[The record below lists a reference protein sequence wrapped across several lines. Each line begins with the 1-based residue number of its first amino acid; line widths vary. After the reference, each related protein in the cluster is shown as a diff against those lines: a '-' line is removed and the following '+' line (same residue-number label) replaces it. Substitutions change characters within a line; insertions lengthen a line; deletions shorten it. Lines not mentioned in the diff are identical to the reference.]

1 MKDLP
6 RVYANPINKK
16 INNVQEQYM
25 GSDKITKSKND
36 VNKIIS
42 SLFNN
47 ESFTFRRLFEITLK
61 DRVITTNIISKIGVK
76 LLTIDNELILIDDIL
91 DIKEISSQ
99 E

>member
-61 DRVITTNIISKIGVK
+61 DRVIITNIISKIGVK